1 MRAVTQQQHV
11 NYHSYHQVAVNMHL
25 EAVFHLP
32 LNNNTEEEEEEDA
45 DAQEDPLAALESAVM
60 ESFKTC

>member
-1 MRAVTQQQHV
+1 
-11 NYHSYHQVAVNMHL
+11 MHL

-32 LNNNTEEEEEEDA
+32 LNNNTEEEEEDA

-60 ESFKTC
+60 ESFKMC

>member
-1 MRAVTQQQHV
+1 
-11 NYHSYHQVAVNMHL
+11 MHL